1 MCETM
6 EGMSRITPNPFVR
19 RGVRFD
25 GVVNNPVTCASLGSI
40 DFSSWKERSESE
52 NNTPAPPT
60 TTTQPEEGAEEG
72 DENTTDAPPTPRP
85 PIDTSSVD
93 RTTIACRLVNG
104 RRNGLVQCG
113 TNNQWTNGHLVVLLE
128 RIKSTN
134 AVPIRGKRQT
144 IARLDRNSVR
154 RLSFTNNPNINST
167 EAFSDLVTK
176 SNFPNLLE
184 LDVSFTGI
192 EELPDSLPVDN
203 DSLGVVDI
211 EGTSIN
217 PSHDFAVSLGR
228 NLKRT
233 NRLVFFG

>member
-1 MCETM
+1 M
-6 EGMSRITPNPFVR
+6 
-19 RGVRFD
+19 
-25 GVVNNPVTCASLGSI
+25 
-40 DFSSWKERSESE
+40 
-52 NNTPAPPT
+52 
-60 TTTQPEEGAEEG
+60 
-72 DENTTDAPPTPRP
+72 
-85 PIDTSSVD
+85 
-93 RTTIACRLVNG
+93 
-104 RRNGLVQCG
+104 
-113 TNNQWTNGHLVVLLE
+113 
-128 RIKSTN
+128 
-134 AVPIRGKRQT
+134 PIRGKRQT